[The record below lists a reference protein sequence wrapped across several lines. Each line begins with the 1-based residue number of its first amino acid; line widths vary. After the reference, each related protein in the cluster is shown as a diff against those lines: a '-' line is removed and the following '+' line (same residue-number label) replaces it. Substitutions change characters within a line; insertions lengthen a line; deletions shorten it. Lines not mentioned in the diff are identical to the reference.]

1 MIDDGKHRGVMFVR
15 ELKPPYPL
23 DCFIFTREDGSV
35 IVMSRED
42 GERMKAITR
51 PDGGRT
57 MHVISMDEDDFKR
70 GASKA

>member
-15 ELKPPYPL
+15 ELKPPYPW
-23 DCFIFTREDGSV
+23 DCFIFTREDGST

-42 GERMKAITR
+42 GERMRAITR

-57 MHVISMDEDDFKR
+57 MHVISMTDDDFNW
-70 GASKA
+70 GDSKK